1 MNFAVTPQ
9 NFKTV
14 AGEAQKT
21 AAQSQL
27 NIDMIGAAFPGG
39 IEAELDREPSM
50 RWRANFCLAYGRLMS
65 QKIRNMEY
73 NAALAFLKNELA
85 AEDVAKRSNR
95 WNISPSQELNF
106 AGNQKKN
113 ATKAMALLQ
122 RVIDEAPGTPW
133 AVMAQRELQHGIG
146 LKIKQ
151 SFVPPPPPPPR
162 NNNPANN
169 TPRKR
174 VLFAPEQRKPAAPK
188 KIVKPKPPVLPK
200 L

>member
-1 MNFAVTPQ
+1 
-9 NFKTV
+9 
-14 AGEAQKT
+14 
-21 AAQSQL
+21 
-27 NIDMIGAAFPGG
+27 
-39 IEAELDREPSM
+39 
-50 RWRANFCLAYGRLMS
+50 
-65 QKIRNMEY
+65 MEY

-85 AEDVAKRSNR
+85 AEDVAKTSNR
-95 WNISPSQELNF
+95 WNITPSRELNF
-106 AGNQKKN
+106 AGNQKKTAAK
-113 ATKAMALLQ
+113 ATTLLQ

-133 AVMAQRELQHGIG
+133 AVLAQRELQHGFG
-146 LKIKQ
+146 LQIKQ